1 MNMRN
6 KKIVSLILV
15 NTILFASFGFTFIE
29 HHCNMANSTDVSIL
43 QFNLLENNY
52 SMPASCCRNEQEAKN
67 DFLKTDLKNNCCELN
82 QNKFE
87 LSPTYIFNA
96 VQKTVV
102 QSGFFQ
108 KSIDNVKNSETIKQL
123 ENYYETAQVVIVK
136 PTINI
141 LKFISKISSLK
152 DNSKEDSQK

>member
-1 MNMRN
+1 MRN

-29 HHCNMANSTDVSIL
+29 HHCNMANSTDVSVL

-87 LSPTYIFNA
+87 LSPTFIFNTIQEA
-96 VQKTVV
+96 VIH
-102 QSGFFQ
+102 SDFYQ
-108 KSIDNVKNSETIKQL
+108 KSIDDVKNSEAIKQL
-123 ENYYETAQVVIVK
+123 ENYYDTAQDIIVK